1 MPNFIKNIYD
11 IYKLLA
17 GYFSKITK
25 KKKRKK
31 FKEKKTDVLI
41 SVFQK
46 ENRRFNFRCKLK

>member
-25 KKKRKK
+25 KTKT
-31 FKEKKTDVLI
+31 KEV
-41 SVFQK
+41 
-46 ENRRFNFRCKLK
+46 

>member
-1 MPNFIKNIYD
+1 MIFINYQQAISQK
-11 IYKLLA
+11 
-17 GYFSKITK
+17 SQK